1 MSEQMVLERVLERG
15 NLKEAWSKVKANAG
29 GAGIDQRTIA
39 QTHSHLK
46 AHWPGIAQKLM
57 AGSYRPGAI
66 RPAAIQKKDGGTRV
80 LGIPNVQDRL
90 IQQAMLQVL
99 SPMFDP
105 EMSAHSYGYR
115 PGRSAQDAI
124 ASARGYVLAGKTW
137 VVDLDLKNFFD
148 QIDHDKLMHQVSRRV
163 RDKRVLKLLGAYL
176 RAPLQTATGEHQ
188 RRLRGTPQ
196 GGPLSPLLANIY
208 LDPLDKE
215 LTSRGLDFVRYA
227 DDIAIFVGSERAAE
241 RVLAQMIEW
250 LAKHLKL
257 EVNRDKSGTGKSDQS
272 KLLSTR
278 IHCDGQISVADHA
291 IEELKATVR
300 ELWNAQ
306 QSRRLTEVKQNWQ
319 RFIAGW
325 WNYFKIATDR
335 TSVTQLSGWIRRHMR
350 KYMWQRWHNHQGRRN
365 ALYHCGIRGR
375 SLAMA
380 SCSRGAWVMARH
392 PVTHQALSNAALA
405 SRGYLIPWTL
415 AP

>member
-1 MSEQMVLERVLERG
+1 MSEQTILESMLERG

-29 GAGIDQRTIA
+29 SAGIDQRTIA
-39 QTHSHLK
+39 QTQSHLEV
-46 AHWPGIAQKLM
+46 HWPGIAQKLM
-57 AGSYRPGAI
+57 SSSYRPGAI
-66 RPAAIQKKDGGTRV
+66 RPAVILKKNGGTRQ

-99 SPMFDP
+99 NPMFDP

-115 PGRSAQDAI
+115 AGRSAQDAI
-124 ASARGYVLAGKTW
+124 ASARSYVLSGKTW
-137 VVDLDLKNFFD
+137 VVDIDLKNFFD

-215 LTSRGLDFVRYA
+215 LESRGLDFVRYA

-241 RVLAQMIEW
+241 RVLEQMTEW

-272 KLLSTR
+272 KLLSVR
-278 IHCDGQISVADHA
+278 IHCDGQISVAA
-291 IEELKATVR
+291 QSIKELKDDCMDAGGRATQEQLPSRSGNCGTRDKVGG
-300 ELWNAQ
+300 LWKSNRTGSASSSDGGIT
-306 QSRRLTEVKQNWQ
+306 SRSPRIE
-319 RFIAGW
+319 R
-325 WNYFKIATDR
+325 
-335 TSVTQLSGWIRRHMR
+335 
-350 KYMWQRWHNHQGRRN
+350 
-365 ALYHCGIRGR
+365 
-375 SLAMA
+375 A
-380 SCSRGAWVMARH
+380 S
-392 PVTHQALSNAALA
+392 PD
-405 SRGYLIPWTL
+405 
-415 AP
+415 